1 MILGS
6 SIQARFFATVF
17 GNPAVVVAALIAFMF
32 VAYISLEFWLKVFA
46 FAILGSLIIAGA
58 FRLFRGGEQG
68 TTDLQVTPGRLQMT
82 NIPLSIAS
90 AILTQGLHVYQRQL
104 QPLPKPTGV
113 VTGNPAEST
122 GVSELASAGLPDQ
135 AELAEH
141 MVEVPP
147 DAVPVSNTSVSD
159 TKESL

>member
-17 GNPAVVVAALIAFMF
+17 GNPAVVVAALIAFVF
-32 VAYISLEFWLKVFA
+32 VAYSPLEVWPKVLA
-46 FAILGSLIIAGA
+46 FAILGSLIVGGA

-68 TTDLQVTPGRLQMT
+68 TTDLEVTPGRLQMT

-104 QPLPKPTGV
+104 QPLPKPLGV

-122 GVSELASAGLPDQ
+122 GVSELPSAGLPDQ
-135 AELAEH
+135 AELAEQTI
-141 MVEVPP
+141 EVPP
-147 DAVPVSNTSVSD
+147 GAVPVSGTR
-159 TKESL
+159 ESA